1 VSIFPSIEPTRREYD
16 LGDFP
21 MEEEVSWP
29 GVGVRFRTGF
39 DPLAVEGLTL
49 TLTFEDLRETQMQ
62 QIRTHYN
69 SRQGGTV
76 PFTLPAV
83 IWQGDSA
90 PPVPSGTRWRY
101 LAPPEENQ
109 KKGGWFDVTVP
120 LEAQG
125 FLATVPPLPVLS
137 IAATSADKNE
147 GDSGST
153 AFTFTVTRT
162 GDTTGSSSATWTV
175 TGSGATP
182 ASASDFTGAAFPT
195 GTVSFAIGETSKTIT
210 VNVAGDTT
218 DEPDE
223 GFTVTLSAP
232 SGATLGT
239 ATAVGVIRNDDA
251 PPPISATYSQRS
263 VYSSNTAATQAGMQ
277 NGITA
282 ETTQTGTNSHSDAA
296 GAWLQMD
303 FGSVTSFSS
312 VVVGSDFDDTLAGG
326 WGKFYTEN
334 CDIIGSDDATTWTT
348 LGNTGTFSTAMKTI
362 STPAASYRYVR
373 IRKVGNFLAVTEFYA
388 LP

>member
-21 MEEEVSWP
+21 MEEEVPWP

-83 IWQGDSA
+83 IWLGDSA

-101 LAPPEENQ
+101 LAPPEEKQ
-109 KKGGWFDVTVP
+109 KKGGRFDVVVP

-125 FLATVPPLPVLS
+125 FLATVPP
-137 IAATSADKNE
+137 
-147 GDSGST
+147 
-153 AFTFTVTRT
+153 
-162 GDTTGSSSATWTV
+162 
-175 TGSGATP
+175 
-182 ASASDFTGAAFPT
+182 
-195 GTVSFAIGETSKTIT
+195 
-210 VNVAGDTT
+210 
-218 DEPDE
+218 
-223 GFTVTLSAP
+223 
-232 SGATLGT
+232 
-239 ATAVGVIRNDDA
+239 
-251 PPPISATYSQRS
+251 PPPGPGPISATYSQRS
-263 VYSSNTAATQAGMQ
+263 VYIDGFTPNTAATSAGMT

-282 ETTQTGTNSHSDAA
+282 EATETGTNDYYDAA

-348 LGNTGTFSTAMKTI
+348 LGNTGTFTQALQEYA
-362 STPAASYRYVR
+362 TPGASYRYVR
-373 IRKVGNFLAVTEFYA
+373 IRKANDYLAVTEFYA